1 MDGGKRGGSNRYP
14 RRTDRK
20 KEHWKEL
27 KGKPER
33 ETPME
38 EENPYLIEGRN
49 PVREALKAGRP
60 LDKIL
65 VARGVW
71 DGSVRQIVGIAKER
85 RIVVQEV
92 DRSRLDEI
100 SVSGNHQGLIAYGA
114 AHEYVELEDI
124 LEGARERGEDPFLIV
139 LDGISDPH
147 NLGSI
152 LRTAECCGAHGVV
165 IPKRRAVGLTPTVAK
180 ASSGAVEYIPVAR
193 VTNIGVTLETLKK
206 QGIWIAGADVT
217 GEAYYRAD
225 LIGPLALVIGSEG
238 EGMSR
243 LVREKCDF
251 LVSIPLRGNVES
263 LNASVAAGILMY
275 EITKRRIEKITR

>member
-1 MDGGKRGGSNRYP
+1 MG
-14 RRTDRK
+14 
-20 KEHWKEL
+20 EA
-27 KGKPER
+27 ER
-33 ETPME
+33 ETGLK

-49 PVREALKAGRP
+49 PIREALKADRP

-71 DGSVRQIVGIAKER
+71 DGSVRQIIGIAKER

-100 SVSGNHQGLIAYGA
+100 SASGNHQGLIAYGA
-114 AHEYVELEDI
+114 AHEYVDLEDI
-124 LEGARERGEDPFLIV
+124 LEGARAKGEDPFLII

-193 VTNIGVTLETLKK
+193 VTNIAGALESLKK
-206 QGIWIAGADVT
+206 QGIWIVGADVT
-217 GEAYYRAD
+217 GELYYRAD
-225 LIGPLALVIGSEG
+225 LTGPLALVIGSEG

-251 LVSIPLRGNVES
+251 LVSIPLRGKIES

-275 EITKRRIEKITR
+275 EITKRRIGKITR

>member
-1 MDGGKRGGSNRYP
+1 MKE
-14 RRTDRK
+14 RTG
-20 KEHWKEL
+20 EA
-27 KGKPER
+27 ER
-33 ETPME
+33 ETRME

-49 PVREALKAGRP
+49 PIREALKAGRP

-85 RIVVQEV
+85 KIVVQEV

-100 SVSGNHQGLIAYGA
+100 STTGNHQGLIAYGA

-124 LEGARERGEDPFLIV
+124 LERAREKGEDPFLII

-193 VTNIGVTLETLKK
+193 VTNIGATLETMKE

-225 LIGPLALVIGSEG
+225 LTGPLALVIGSEG

-251 LVSIPLRGNVES
+251 LVSIPLLGNVES
-263 LNASVAAGILMY
+263 LNASVAAGIIMY